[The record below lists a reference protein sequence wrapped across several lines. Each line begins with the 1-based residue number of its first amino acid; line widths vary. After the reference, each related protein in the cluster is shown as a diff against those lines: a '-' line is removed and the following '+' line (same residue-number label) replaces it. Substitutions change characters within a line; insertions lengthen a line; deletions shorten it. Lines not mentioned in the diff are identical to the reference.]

1 MEIGVKLK
9 GEHGRGEMAQ
19 ARQESRRNGVVSRI
33 FFASRI
39 NFASRIFIASGTR
52 KTLQIS
58 VWRERLRTRTRQ
70 DFEHTHDFTVDTSQ
84 NEKNTLRVVLLT
96 ALMMVA
102 EILGGWYF
110 NSMAL
115 MADGFHM
122 GTHAL
127 ALGVTLLAYWYAR
140 RHARNPAFTFG
151 TGKVSDLGGY
161 TSAILLLVAAL
172 IMAVESL
179 ERLFN
184 PVGIGYNEAIMIAS
198 LGLMVNLA
206 SAWILRDNPNH
217 QHEHGEGEE
226 HADHE
231 HHTDHTPRD
240 RNIKAAYLHVLADA
254 LTSVLAILA
263 LFAGKTF
270 GWSWMD
276 PVMGVV
282 GAVVITRWSLG
293 LIGETSQVLLDR
305 SVNVSLMEHI
315 RERLESEANVHVC
328 DLHVWAISPE
338 RYAVTVTLLVEQPR
352 DVEYYK
358 EILSSFPKVVHTTV
372 ELNTCEGA

>member
-1 MEIGVKLK
+1 M
-9 GEHGRGEMAQ
+9 
-19 ARQESRRNGVVSRI
+19 
-33 FFASRI
+33 
-39 NFASRIFIASGTR
+39 
-52 KTLQIS
+52 
-58 VWRERLRTRTRQ
+58 RTRTRQ
-70 DFEHTHDFTVDTSQ
+70 DFEHTHDFSADTSQ

-102 EILGGWYF
+102 EVLGGWYF

-140 RHARNPAFTFG
+140 RNARNPAFTFG

-184 PVGIGYNEAIMIAS
+184 PVGIGYNEAIMIAF
-198 LGLMVNLA
+198 LGLFVNLA
-206 SAWILRDNPNH
+206 SAWILRDH
-217 QHEHGEGEE
+217 DSHTHEHGK
-226 HADHE
+226 ADHDHPVE
-231 HHTDHTPRD
+231 HIPHDH
-240 RNIKAAYLHVLADA
+240 NIKAAYLHVLADA

-263 LFAGKTF
+263 LFMGKTF

-276 PVMGVV
+276 PVMGMV

-293 LIGETSQVLLDR
+293 LIRETSHILLDR
-305 SVNVSLMEHI
+305 SVNISLMERI
-315 RERLESEANVHVC
+315 RERLESEANVQVC
-328 DLHVWAISPE
+328 DLHVWAISPD
-338 RYAVTVTLLVEQPR
+338 RYAVTVTLLVDQPR
-352 DVEYYK
+352 TVDYYK
-358 EILSSFPKVVHTTV
+358 EILHSFPKVAHTTV
-372 ELNTCEGA
+372 ELNQCVEA